1 MAIKSSK
8 YDPKKKS
15 FTESEAPKKVS
26 TAAVGVGKVS
36 GTQAPKLGAVSN
48 TAAAKSKNRKSVSTI
63 NDKAK
68 EPIVNVAPMT
78 RGQSVYSTA
87 KQNGYYGTNKATSV
101 VNDKS
106 YDLKFSPSFFSTD
119 KDYNAHLANMRTAKD
134 GTPDQVSTVS
144 SDPKF
149 FMNNYYYLSGS
160 AAYKKASGNV
170 DMDGSGQLT
179 VNNGDKTSTYGPKV
193 NAGPEA
199 ANMGRDT
206 KQTLD
211 NNLWLGVRAA
221 QSSDD
226 PEAAVMEQ
234 LKWYQEKA
242 DESPVG
248 EHHNNMQSA
257 VESLLAYGQQ
267 RGWQSFYEY
276 EDARL
281 MGQREDAAS
290 AVDYL
295 QGEID
300 ANKQD
305 TDQLRQNIAEVMT
318 DTEFTLD
325 QLREGGKYAN
335 VGAHLEK
342 TTGKSLNELEMR
354 YTVTEIRDLLR
365 DAQTEFDTTEGDHP
379 EYSGGKSALN
389 ADLATAEKAYTAA
402 DNRSRVAEMHTIAN
416 QNRVRDAEFRND
428 GKFEATAQAYIDS
441 VKSQPIGAENIVDGM
456 PQMSTLSQIV
466 LNTEAYRAA
475 GLNLEGIDPVNYDPA
490 EYSRYERSYLS
501 NDRFAARYAEQ
512 MTDDERMTYAY
523 IASKQGEAAAEAWF
537 KDLAKYE
544 LAERDDAAQ
553 KKKWREAAL
562 SRRTTLAGNVSYGP
576 GSFLGNMGRMIATGI
591 AELASPLAMIAA
603 ITDTGND
610 IAGSDNIY
618 SPYNDVNE
626 WRSTTR
632 AAVGESL
639 TLRGGLWGVEMP
651 SWLSEGSIG
660 QFFVGQIGSMV
671 DNVVRYAASA
681 ATMGTASAAFGANIG
696 KDLIQAE
703 TLSIMFSDVTM
714 SSYYNSVQ
722 NGMSPEMAMANAVVD
737 GAIELA
743 TETVLS
749 PDSMAFI
756 NAMQEGTLGSL
767 CASMIAEGTEE
778 LESYWLGVAKD
789 YMLNNEDQVSEV
801 FNQFLNEG
809 SVGGDNAYSYAL
821 WHTIGYFA
829 GHSMLDFAGGAL
841 SVAPGGVSSIAKNAV
856 NNLINNWKV
865 DNATGEQLAGS
876 AGNEASY
883 LVQTAL
889 QQGTAKEKKAAE
901 KILAAM
907 DKDGVTLADIETLKE
922 YDELRAKFGTKET
935 SAVGPVMTDEQR
947 AEKAAETTQTTQA
960 TETTTETTETTE
972 TTADVA
978 EDNAQQE
985 PEKVSEQNVESKEDV
1000 EAKKKSAEAQ
1010 ARKTRQ
1016 MIRKLTRQAE
1026 RAVGQTK
1033 QLLIKRVGELHEQ
1046 LNSIKSNATVTA
1058 KASTEAVT
1066 EAAEETAS
1074 AAQNAEITAAAE
1086 TAADT
1091 AATAEAEAKPEQAE
1105 QTHVES
1111 KEDAVAEQ
1119 KAKEAKDRSEK
1130 AQNRETAAVP
1140 ETETEAVTTPA
1151 DEDAELRARYEELAK
1166 HLQPAV
1172 DWFKNTDKKT
1182 RRNLGKLF
1190 RNVTNSLGIAV
1201 EKAKQEE
1208 VKEKLKTVLGDE
1220 IKDMADTVT
1229 GAITDLIYNAETAA
1243 EESLKVLKD
1252 YVDTHKDSTVATI
1265 MSDVA
1270 AGTSNWSAEGD
1281 LYSTETKGKVST
1293 LERLFGVPYAS
1304 TAAASTAPATR
1315 AAYAAK
1321 NTQTAA
1327 DAGRAGI
1334 GNRVSKDDGMHVI
1347 SADGHTAD
1355 ITSVD
1360 PTGYRVNEE
1369 TGELE
1374 QRVTGTVTNADGTK
1388 EDATYWVS
1396 QRNIIGTVDDATA
1409 NNAIRTISNGDAGV
1423 ASVLGG
1429 SWAAAQ
1435 AGGMDGPTWTN
1446 MVTTAYLYGR
1456 SGVSMENTMKALD
1469 GVVGH
1474 VEDAV
1479 KAAHES
1485 GTESA
1490 KKTRNKV
1497 RVIGKQKGKKTTLR
1511 YDNGVKYDNLDDASK
1526 AAVRIM
1532 KRFAD
1537 AGAVNVVITDSS
1549 DKVDAKGRFTE
1560 KNGSYVGNT
1569 NTIYVDV
1576 TAGRKGVNDGMKAF
1590 MAGTFSHELTH
1601 YIQAWNA
1608 DGYQKLVEIVS
1619 DYMAS
1624 KNGTTFDDLV
1634 ANEMSRIIEGNTRN
1648 LSETDIYDRAVDE
1661 VVAQACEL
1669 MLDDNTIFDQ
1679 IAKED
1684 KTLAQKILDFIKDLI
1699 NDIKEAFSGM
1709 EPDTVEAQII
1719 KENVE
1724 TFDKL
1729 QKQWTK
1735 ALVDAMNTSI
1745 EEHTSEVEGDGI
1757 RVSNDVAEYMESDN
1771 YVSPNERDQH
1781 RTIDAWADSYKKT
1794 YGESQ
1799 QFQVLLGNMKAFN
1812 DQILR
1817 SDTMRYMMPH
1827 GVNFNVDE
1835 RGNLNTAKGFSRQG
1849 KDYGKS
1855 DIGSLRSNVEYGFT
1869 FDLDTKCERTYQ
1881 YLALRG
1887 KIENMLGRR
1896 ITSLEARQLI
1906 GVMRCYGYAIP
1917 CTYCYVEGKRMN
1929 LVDQYN
1935 KVLAAEGMQHTG
1947 RNIAPTD
1954 IFRAVEESRTIIDN
1968 YMNDRFGSKELH
1980 PENWKIDES
1989 TRVLNEDGT
1998 VKFEGY
2004 NDFWLPSDFNLENTV
2019 RDIMEENGLEYHE
2032 AVAKAK
2038 DRVEQRVLAK
2048 LANMDSIDSLSDDQ
2062 RTELIS
2068 EALEELQQEELS
2080 IREARLPYLAIK
2092 DKKSQKTI
2100 KKLKGE
2106 TAEEAEY
2113 RVNTN
2118 REINEDNAKLT
2129 ADKRAA
2135 KAALDAAVAA
2145 VDKHRA
2151 EIEKA
2156 AADYLKS
2163 HNIDELDL
2171 SEKEDKQT
2179 EDEID
2184 EEIEVAEEKVPEK
2197 TVAEAELVKAAI
2209 REYNYRN
2216 GAQTMIGNTVSE
2228 WVNAMSADVPFNVNY
2243 STDELKSDTIDGDLL
2258 ALHNRATAAA
2268 QGGVKA
2274 NVVKDYKPYVD
2285 EISRITV
2292 DEKRN
2297 MNARGGIR
2305 IHSSNDFQLGNI
2317 IDYLQF
2323 FGDLA
2328 GDQRG
2333 GFGHF
2338 VHTYSKN
2345 PIFANIFSRFGARI
2359 NMSIA
2364 MYTVDGKVVENKSEG
2379 MMWEIAKKLRSDPAT
2394 KGNCGTMA
2402 MVTDNAQLEFAMN
2415 ADWIDMIIP
2424 FHSSGMPN
2432 QMFYDVMGWLNY
2444 TSIQG
2449 EKMFNATEMWQQ
2461 IQQTEWYK
2469 EKTAAGEVIKKPAS
2483 ADMQAMYDE
2492 AMGIDEAHQLHKKG
2506 KGGKPGARYAP
2517 HFLPGSYTDE
2527 QGNEIPGWHDPKNP
2541 DSDAQRYLDLCKEYG
2556 VKPRF
2561 QGLQIKED
2569 DAHGGQVVDI
2579 TEHHG
2584 YIKLIKEAA
2593 RTDTEQQYI
2602 SVPQDEETWKLI
2614 REQIDSFGGYESF
2627 NNDWAHLA
2635 EKFVNTYAGKVGT
2648 AEDKLAGNA
2657 EFTVGEYDDID
2668 QEMFTI
2674 TNKDMTDAFYEDRVA
2689 RQEKLAKFLQNLENV
2704 KAKAEAAGKS
2714 VPNALG
2720 KAKADYYA
2728 AANPVKVQ
2736 EAQLANEEA
2745 DNPYS
2750 SGDDTSD
2757 TRYSARVTDEGKLDM
2772 LNSQEYETTY
2782 RSMQVIDGKLYP
2794 PMAAKV
2800 NGKFEDPSEIGVW
2813 EMAVEHPEKAIERY
2827 DEKKGYSQF
2836 KLEKGNGKS
2845 IYAAYNPYMHSS
2857 NVVLNDQFSE
2867 AYKRPN
2873 LVVVECRVPVSEANG
2888 AYRAE
2893 YAKDGTGWHDW
2904 KAGPVATKVRQATG
2918 MTRRVYLSRYL
2929 MPVRILDYSEVASM
2943 YADILNGTDIAVPDN
2958 VVPPALLDEL
2968 KKIGIP
2974 IKESGLVK
2982 AEEDDVRYQ
2991 ARGNASSIKEQIGYH
3006 VEELNSMDPVFNDRV
3021 NVPDYENRARTIE
3034 WVMNLLEYTGYKI
3047 ERDNFGTVVFDKP
3060 RISRSLSYLKTSA
3073 EIAAFAALPN
3083 VISSGI
3089 RIDDGEHDS
3098 HKYRGFATFTFAAPV
3113 EINGVRGNMAAV
3125 VTETTD
3131 KFYKTHRILMPDGSV
3146 FDYLGTEKES
3156 EYSDGV
3162 GAVSSSIAQRDSLS
3176 ANSITHGADDVNTE
3190 NAEDVR
3196 DKARNSEG
3204 TELTPGQAE
3213 YFRESKIV
3221 DEDGNLQV
3229 IYHGTGAEFYE
3240 FDTSVHGGKT
3250 GRVEGFGIYL
3260 TDTEGVADSYGSR
3273 VIKGY
3278 ANIVRPATSWQ
3289 KTIKR
3294 SELIKLIKA
3303 AAERHAW
3310 EMTVKDGYDDI
3321 ASALKD
3327 SWVSNYVDT
3336 YSVRNMDAAYRDV
3349 ADQVLSTNDNDKD
3362 IVQEIMAGMAI
3373 RTYDAANDFY
3383 ENVLTPTTGIDG
3395 FVTRWK
3401 NDQTGSYAKVVLA
3414 FNSNQVKDIDNAN
3427 PTDAADIRFKDR
3439 TDPIVTDRQLAQMAS
3454 DAVAETETEREYLKK
3469 YKAAVSLMTEK
3480 GDLIK
3485 QLTASLYETQDEYK
3499 QDGIRYK
3506 IAYER
3511 KLYDNAVKRTK
3522 NLEREQPLQDVLA
3535 KIRSETENAVYE
3547 ALAVA
3552 RDSGGSIDVQEALK
3566 AQQER
3571 YEKQIKELKKA
3582 AKGKQTVPADQ
3593 AALIK
3598 RLQKQIDALKIA
3610 HDTQMA
3616 KELEKRKSAVA
3627 RAKEGM
3633 RDRRE
3638 STELRQRIRRIID
3651 DFNNRIAH
3659 PKPGHYVPKEMLS
3672 DLVQAM
3678 EAFDL
3683 SYVRN
3688 GEEVVPRA
3696 IQDIRA
3702 VYERYKDNSGIGLV
3716 YSPVISNLL
3725 VSLEETLQDKKFRN
3739 LTKNDLQM
3747 IANVMTAL
3755 HKTIIDSN
3763 KAKAV
3768 KYAHDLHQIAKAMVD
3783 ETGHA
3788 KVAIGKLGEIINE
3801 QMTPDNMFNRLGGW
3815 KKNSAWNS
3823 VQEALV
3829 DAEETK
3835 LATQREFVELF
3846 SDLTDRKEFK
3856 DLTKWKKDDLIDV
3869 GLTDMETGEAIPIT
3883 KGFALALYMHLSSE
3897 DNMMGIARGGLT
3909 IPNFAKFYGGHA
3921 DRAYNGIGS
3930 HRTEGASQRMNKLKS
3945 GLIAQGVEAAEI
3957 ENAINGSREQIEE
3970 EFKGYLYQVRNNIEQ
3985 FMGDYEHELVKRAHE
4000 WFDVRQRQKLNEI
4013 TMDMYGFEKAVVP
4026 GYFPIHRDM
4035 NFVKHDIETVSRD
4048 INLENVGF
4056 MKERVKSSAPVMLTD
4071 FAFEM
4076 DSNVQKTSQYIGFV
4090 RALRD
4095 FNGLYN
4101 SVMGGMTTSVREV
4114 IANTLGTGKGAF
4126 GKTAT
4131 AYIDKYITDL
4141 TGGEQVSQSVFAAIR
4156 RNMPRATLSLNPR
4169 VALSQLASI
4178 LTAAAELGWSSV
4190 TKGIMKGIGTAFST
4204 AQKNEIAGKNVWFWQ
4219 RYMGEGGMTEFAD
4232 AKSGS
4237 NAIDRAWNTA
4247 AKSKVGSKLLNW
4259 CQDMDVAATAILY
4272 RAAEEWATDNTGY
4285 SRGTEQWQQAVDDKY
4300 RETLRRTQPMYTPT
4314 ERSDLMRNNNEVMKF
4329 FTMYKTQATQN
4340 LNTLYGAIAE
4350 YSQRVKDLKNGVE
4363 GVTSEDVVSSRKRLA
4378 NSVAAIGVAAVTFA
4392 VMRFL
4397 VNALMGKLKKYRDDE
4412 DELTVESILGG
4423 VTEEAASSLTS
4434 MVMWGDVLYDA
4445 ASAAITGDKYWG
4457 IEDSA
4462 IGQANDLL
4470 DSLVKL
4476 AQNDDPNKTWDL
4488 IHKVI
4493 SNVTGSVGIPLGNVE
4508 GFVSAGDMWVKDI
4521 ANGSFGSFEASVSR
4535 TAAQEYN
4542 RAIYA
4547 AIDGDADTYEELIT
4561 GIMEGQNK
4569 NRKNALSGVVSRIT
4583 ELYKNG
4589 TITTEEATKVLTD
4602 EKYGINLNEED
4613 FFWQLEK
4620 MEYAKKNGDTSG
4632 YSKLDRMQTV
4642 LETGAD
4648 YEVKDAIQWYKDHGY
4663 SASQVDTA
4671 IKNSLKALYLDD
4683 KLTWDQVAVKAQ
4695 DYLFAGDEPEKLQN
4709 DLYWLNDEF
4718 SWAKNDDAEYG
4729 ESYSKYGDL
4738 QSAMDGMNLA
4748 EVLAEIER
4756 LMSHG
4761 VKKTSIA
4768 SQISN
4773 AYKEDWIA
4781 LNAVDPAKAQQMLDQ
4796 IIIPAYVAAGY
4807 GEASERRYIAKK
4819 WK

>member
-1 MAIKSSK
+1 MALNTKKFDRKTGTWSDSNTQKKPAATPASS
-8 YDPKKKS
+8 
-15 FTESEAPKKVS
+15 AP
-26 TAAVGVGKVS
+26 VGKAS
-36 GTQAPKLGAVSN
+36 AAGGIGSFAKAPA
-48 TAAAKSKNRKSVSTI
+48 AAAKAKKKPVSAINNAPKQEDVQVTPLSRGERVYQASKK
-63 NDKAK
+63 
-68 EPIVNVAPMT
+68 
-78 RGQSVYSTA
+78 
-87 KQNGYYGTNKATSV
+87 NGYYGTNKATSV
-101 VNDKS
+101 IDDKS
-106 YDLKFSPSFFSTD
+106 YDLKFSPDFFSTD
-119 KDYNAHLANMRTAKD
+119 KDYATHLANMRTAK
-134 GTPDQVSTVS
+134 GGAPEQAQLVAN
-144 SDPKF
+144 DPKF
-149 FMNNYYYLSGS
+149 FMQNYYYLSGS

-179 VNNGDKTSTYGPKV
+179 ITNGDKTNTYGPQVK
-193 NAGPEA
+193 AGGQA
-199 ANMGRDT
+199 AAMGRDT

-211 NNLWLGVRAA
+211 NNLWMGVRAA
-221 QSSDD
+221 QASDD

-267 RGWQSFYEY
+267 RGWQSFYDY
-276 EDARL
+276 EDERL
-281 MGQREDAAS
+281 LAQRDDAQA
-290 AVDYL
+290 AAEYL
-295 QGEID
+295 QGEVD
-300 ANKQD
+300 ANKQN
-305 TDQLRQNIAEVMT
+305 TDQLRQNIGDALST
-318 DTEFTLD
+318 GFTMD
-325 QLREGGKYAN
+325 DLREGGKYAD

-342 TTGKSLNELEMR
+342 TTGKTVDDLEMR
-354 YTVTEIRDLLR
+354 GFTPNEVRDLLR
-365 DAQTEFDTTEGDHP
+365 DAQTEFDMTEGDHP
-379 EYSGGKSALN
+379 EYSGGKSALH
-389 ADLATAEKAYTAA
+389 ADLAAAEKAATTA
-402 DNRSRVAEMHTIAN
+402 DNQSRLAEMHSIAN
-416 QNRVRDAEFRND
+416 QNRVRDAEYKQD
-428 GKFEATAQAYIDS
+428 PKFEATAQAYIDS
-441 VKSQPIGAENIVDGM
+441 VVKQPIGSTVVEEGM
-456 PQMSTLSQIV
+456 PQMSTLSQMV
-466 LNTEAYRAA
+466 LNTDAYLAS
-475 GLNLEGIDPVNYDPA
+475 GLNMEGLDPNMDPND
-490 EYSRYERSYLS
+490 YHMYEQAYMQ
-501 NDRFAARYAEQ
+501 NDRFAARYAKQ
-512 MTDDERMTYAY
+512 MTDDERKTYAY
-523 IASKQGEAAAEAWF
+523 IASTQGESAAESWF
-537 KDLAKYE
+537 KDLARYE
-544 LAERDDAAQ
+544 LAERDDKAQ
-553 KKKWREAAL
+553 KEKWRNAAL
-562 SRRTTLAGNVSYGP
+562 TKKTGFYGTETYGP
-576 GSFLGNMGRMIATGI
+576 GSFLGNMGKMVTTGI
-591 AELASPLAMIAA
+591 AELGSPFAMIAA
-603 ITDTGND
+603 ITDNGLD
-610 IAGSDNIY
+610 IAGSDNIF
-618 SPYNDVNE
+618 SPHNDLGE
-626 WRSTTR
+626 WRNTTR
-632 AAVGESL
+632 AAIGESL
-639 TLRGGLWGVEMP
+639 TMRGGLWGENMP
-651 SWLSEGSIG
+651 AWLGEGSVG
-660 QFFVGQIGSMV
+660 QFFVGQVGSMV

-681 ATMGTASAAFGANIG
+681 ATFGGAAAAFGAEAANS
-696 KDLIQAE
+696 LIQAE

-714 SSYYNSVQ
+714 TSYYDGVQ
-722 NGMSPEMAMANAVVD
+722 SGMSQEMAMANAVVD

-756 NAMQEGTLGSL
+756 EAMQKGTIGSL

-789 YMLNNEDQVSEV
+789 YMLNNENQVAEV

-809 SVGGDNAYSYAL
+809 SVGEEDAYAYAL

-829 GHSMLDFAGGAL
+829 GHSMLDFAGGAI
-841 SVAPGGVSSIAKNAV
+841 SVAPGGASSIARNAV
-856 NNLINNWKV
+856 NGAI
-865 DNATGEQLAGS
+865 DNMRTDRMTGNELAAS
-876 AGNEASY
+876 SGNEASY

-889 QQGTAKEKKAAE
+889 QQGTAKEKAAAQ
-901 KILAAM
+901 KILNAM

-922 YDELRAKFGTKET
+922 FDELRNKFGSKT
-935 SAVGPVMTDEQR
+935 AAPVGPAMTDEQR
-947 AEKAAETTQTTQA
+947 AQQAAG
-960 TETTTETTETTE
+960 TTETTETTE
-972 TTADVA
+972 TTPEVVEAEA
-978 EDNAQQE
+978 EDSEVEQEQQQE
-985 PEKVSEQNVESKEDV
+985 AAPEATEESTESAQTAADETKVESKEDV
-1000 EAKKKSAEAQ
+1000 EAKKKEDAA
-1010 ARKTRQ
+1010 
-1016 MIRKLTRQAE
+1016 KLRRLRRDIKRLTAQAE
-1026 RAVGQTK
+1026 RAVGVTK
-1033 QLLIKRVGELHEQ
+1033 QNLTEKIGGLYDQISEITQAK
-1046 LNSIKSNATVTA
+1046 KNATA
-1058 KASTEAVT
+1058 AASASTEAIQEAAQAEAAGKAT
-1066 EAAEETAS
+1066 EAAPSGA
-1074 AAQNAEITAAAE
+1074 
-1086 TAADT
+1086 
-1091 AATAEAEAKPEQAE
+1091 P
-1105 QTHVES
+1105 VES
-1111 KEDAVAEQ
+1111 KEDHEADVKAE
-1119 KAKEAKDRSEK
+1119 EAQDRSERAK
-1130 AQNRETAAVP
+1130 GRVAAAETDEESAQAA
-1140 ETETEAVTTPA
+1140 
-1151 DEDAELRARYEELAK
+1151 EDAEMRARYEELQK
-1166 HLQPAV
+1166 QIQPAV
-1172 DWFKNTDKKT
+1172 DWFKNADNKT
-1182 RRNLGKLF
+1182 KRNLGKLF
-1190 RNVTNSLGIAV
+1190 RNVTNNLGIAV
-1201 EKAKQEE
+1201 ENARKEE
-1208 VKEKLKTVLGDE
+1208 VQAKLKSTLGAE
-1220 IKDMADTVT
+1220 MEGMEETVT
-1229 GAITDLIYNAETAA
+1229 AALTDLIFSAENAAR
-1243 EESLKVLKD
+1243 ESLDVLKD
-1252 YVDTHKDSTVATI
+1252 YVDTHKTSTVATI
-1265 MSDVA
+1265 MSQVA
-1270 AGTSNWSAEGD
+1270 AGSSNWNAAGD
-1281 LYSTETKGKVST
+1281 LYSSETKGKIAT

-1304 TAAASTAPATR
+1304 TNAAYTPSTRSAR
-1315 AAYAAK
+1315 AAE
-1321 NTQTAA
+1321 NTQQAR

-1334 GNRVSKDDGMHVI
+1334 GNRVSQDGGMHVI
-1347 SADGHTAD
+1347 STDGHSAD

-1360 PTGYRVNEE
+1360 PTGYRVNDE

-1374 QRVTGTVTNADGTK
+1374 QRVTGTVANADGTK

-1396 QRNIIGTVDDATA
+1396 QRNIIGTADDASA

-1423 ASVLGG
+1423 ASVLGA

-1435 AGGMDGPTWTN
+1435 AGGMDGPTWAN

-1456 SGVSMENTMKALD
+1456 SGVSMEHTMSALD

-1485 GTESA
+1485 GAESA
-1490 KKTRNKV
+1490 KNNRNNV
-1497 RVIGKQKGKKTTLR
+1497 RRIGRQRGKKTTLR

-1532 KRFAD
+1532 QRFAD
-1537 AGAVNVVITDSS
+1537 AGAVNVVITDTSNM
-1549 DKVDAKGRFTE
+1549 VNAKGKFTE
-1560 KNGSYVGNT
+1560 KNGAYVGST

-1576 TAGRKGVNDGMKAF
+1576 TAGRTGVNDGIKAF

-1608 DGYQKLVEIVS
+1608 EGYQKLVEIVS

-1624 KNGTTFDDLV
+1624 KNDTTFDDMV
-1634 ANEMSRIIEGNTRN
+1634 AAEMANIVKGNTRN

-1661 VVAQACEL
+1661 VVAQACEM
-1669 MLDDNTIFDQ
+1669 MLDDNTLFDQ

-1684 KTLAQKILDFIKDLI
+1684 RTLAQKILDFIKDLI

-1709 EPDTVEAQII
+1709 APDTVEAQLIQ
-1719 KENVE
+1719 ENVE
-1724 TFDKL
+1724 TFEKL

-1735 ALVDAMNTSI
+1735 ALVDAMNTAI

-1757 RVSNDVAEYMESDN
+1757 RVSNDVAEYMESDD
-1771 YVSPNERDQH
+1771 YRDPNERDQH

-1799 QFQVLLGNMKAFN
+1799 QFQVLLGNMKAFT

-1817 SDTMRYMMPH
+1817 SDTLRYLMPH

-1835 RGNLNTAKGFSRQG
+1835 RGNLKSARGFSRQG

-1947 RNIAPTD
+1947 RNVAPTD

-2004 NDFWLPSDFNLENTV
+2004 NDFWLPNDFNLENTV

-2032 AVAKAK
+2032 AVSKAK
-2038 DRVEQRVLAK
+2038 DRIEQRMLAK
-2048 LANMDSIDSLSDDQ
+2048 LAAMDSIDSLSDEQ
-2062 RTELIS
+2062 RTELIN
-2068 EALEELQQEELS
+2068 EALEELQQEEQS
-2080 IREARLPYLAIK
+2080 VREALLPYKAVR
-2092 DKKSQKTI
+2092 DQKSQKTI

-2113 RVNTN
+2113 RVTTN
-2118 REINEDNAKLT
+2118 REIKATNAQLT

-2135 KAALDAAVAA
+2135 KAAYDAALAA
-2145 VDKHRA
+2145 VEKHRA

-2163 HNIDELDL
+2163 HNIESLDL
-2171 SEKEDKQT
+2171 SETDT
-2179 EDEID
+2179 STDE
-2184 EEIEVAEEKVPEK
+2184 AEETTEAEDTAPEK

-2216 GAQTMIGNTVSE
+2216 GAQTVISNTVSE
-2228 WVNAMSADVPFNVNY
+2228 WINSMSADVPFNTNY
-2243 STDELKSDTIDGDLL
+2243 GTDDLQSDTIDGDLL
-2258 ALHNRATAAA
+2258 SLHNRATAAA

-2345 PIFANIFSRFGARI
+2345 PTFANIFSRFGARI

-2364 MYTVDGKVVENKSEG
+2364 MYTVDGKVVENKAEG
-2379 MMWEIAKKLRSDPAT
+2379 MMWEMAKKLRSDPAT
-2394 KGNCGTMA
+2394 KNNCGTMA

-2424 FHSSGMPN
+2424 FHASGMPN

-2449 EKMFNATEMWQQ
+2449 ERMLNGTEMWEK
-2461 IQQTEWYK
+2461 IQQSDWYK
-2469 EKTAAGEVIKKPAS
+2469 AKTEAGEVIKKPAS

-2527 QGNEIPGWHDPKNP
+2527 QGNEIPGWHDPANP

-2584 YIKLIKEAA
+2584 YIKLIKEAS

-2602 SVPQDEETWKLI
+2602 SIPQDEETWNLI

-2627 NNDWAHLA
+2627 GDDWANVA
-2635 EKFVNTYAGKVGT
+2635 EKFVNTYAGRMGT
-2648 AEDKLAGNA
+2648 AEDKLAGTA
-2657 EFTVGEYDDID
+2657 EYTVGEYDDID

-2674 TNKDMTDAFYEDRVA
+2674 TNKDMTDAFYEDRVE
-2689 RQEKLAKFLQNLENV
+2689 RQAKLAKFLQNLENV
-2704 KAKAEAAGKS
+2704 KAKAEAEGKS
-2714 VPNALG
+2714 VPNAIG

-2728 AANPVKVQ
+2728 AANPIKVQ
-2736 EAQLANEEA
+2736 QAQEEV

-2757 TRYSARVTDEGKLDM
+2757 VRYSARVTDESTLDM
-2772 LNSQEYETTY
+2772 LNNQEYETTY
-2782 RSMQVIDGKLYP
+2782 RSMQLIDGKLYP

-2982 AEEDDVRYQ
+2982 AEADDVRYQ
-2991 ARGNASSIKEQIGYH
+2991 PRSTWYDYSKPFAQQLDEWRDPNGESYGNDTLMVGRTPEVLRNIGYSSRPMVIGQRH
-3006 VEELNSMDPVFNDRV
+3006 LREIFGDPKTGKGPKNKDHSILADSIYNLPKMIANPIAIIAQDGEYRSKGVTIIAEDTTNPDAPVYIPISVNAGGETNGISLDANKIETAHTRGDLTEKIAKAINAELNNGYGIYYWQKEKAMSLLGDLREQSPGRPIKDGYVHSITEEGSPVKQERHKQTELRQFDHWFGKSVIRNKDGSPMVMYHATSEEFYTFEEGDIGFHFGTREQA
-3021 NVPDYENRARTIE
+3021 ENRAEDMGYGEDTRVIPVYLSIKNPLSVAMDIGE
-3034 WVMNLLEYTGYKI
+3034 WKG
-3047 ERDNFGTVVFDKP
+3047 
-3060 RISRSLSYLKTSA
+3060 SYMAEMMLNDDPEIWNEEFAEKLGDESIRA
-3073 EIAAFAALPN
+3073 RLQEIADMPSVGYGSDANYEMRELLKELGYD
-3083 VISSGI
+3083 GI
-3089 RIDDGEHDS
+3089 EYVNDYEDDG
-3098 HKYRGFATFTFAAPV
+3098 
-3113 EINGVRGNMAAV
+3113 
-3125 VTETTD
+3125 
-3131 KFYKTHRILMPDGSV
+3131 
-3146 FDYLGTEKES
+3146 GTSYVAFEPTQIK
-3156 EYSDGV
+3156 
-3162 GAVSSSIAQRDSLS
+3162 S
-3176 ANSITHGADDVNTE
+3176 A
-3190 NAEDVR
+3190 
-3196 DKARNSEG
+3196 
-3204 TELTPGQAE
+3204 
-3213 YFRESKIV
+3213 
-3221 DEDGNLQV
+3221 DEDIN
-3229 IYHGTGAEFYE
+3229 TGL
-3240 FDTSVHGGKT
+3240 FD
-3250 GRVEGFGIYL
+3250 
-3260 TDTEGVADSYGSR
+3260 
-3273 VIKGY
+3273 
-3278 ANIVRPATSWQ
+3278 P
-3289 KTIKR
+3289 
-3294 SELIKLIKA
+3294 
-3303 AAERHAW
+3303 
-3310 EMTVKDGYDDI
+3310 M
-3321 ASALKD
+3321 
-3327 SWVSNYVDT
+3327 
-3336 YSVRNMDAAYRDV
+3336 
-3349 ADQVLSTNDNDKD
+3349 
-3362 IVQEIMAGMAI
+3362 
-3373 RTYDAANDFY
+3373 
-3383 ENVLTPTTGIDG
+3383 
-3395 FVTRWK
+3395 
-3401 NDQTGSYAKVVLA
+3401 
-3414 FNSNQVKDIDNAN
+3414 N
-3427 PTDAADIRFKDR
+3427 PDIRFKDR

-3454 DAVAETETEREYLKK
+3454 DAVAETETEREYLQK
-3469 YKAAVSLMTEK
+3469 YRSALAQMTEK
-3480 GDLIK
+3480 DALVKHYRDQMYDAKDEKTQDAYRERMIYERN
-3485 QLTASLYETQDEYK
+3485 LYE
-3499 QDGIRYK
+3499 
-3506 IAYER
+3506 
-3511 KLYDNAVKRTK
+3511 NALKRTK
-3522 NLEREQPLQDVLA
+3522 ELERKQPLQDVLS
-3535 KIRSETENAVYE
+3535 KIRSETEAAVYE
-3547 ALAVA
+3547 ALTIA

-3566 AQQER
+3566 SQQVR
-3571 YEKQIKELKKA
+3571 YEKQIEELKEA

-3638 STELRQRIRRIID
+3638 ATELRQRIRRIID

-3659 PKPGHYVPKEMLS
+3659 PRPGHYVPKEMLS
-3672 DLVQAM
+3672 GLVEAM

-3725 VSLEETLQDKKFRN
+3725 VSLEEQLAGKKFRN
-3739 LTKNDLQM
+3739 LTKNDLQLV
-3747 IANVMTAL
+3747 ANVMTAL
-3755 HKTIIDSN
+3755 HKTIVDAN

-3768 KYAHDLHQIAKAMVD
+3768 KYSQDLHQIAKAMVD

-3823 VQEALV
+3823 TQQALV
-3829 DAEETK
+3829 EAEETK
-3835 LATQREFVELF
+3835 IATQREFVELF

-3856 DLTKWKKDDLIDV
+3856 DLTKWHKDDLIDV
-3869 GLTDMETGEAIPIT
+3869 GLTDIETGEAVPIT

-3897 DNMMGIARGGLT
+3897 DNLLGIARGGLT

-3930 HRTEGASQRMNKLKS
+3930 HRTEGVSQRLNKLKTGMIAEGVDATEMDKVLS
-3945 GLIAQGVEAAEI
+3945 GA
-3957 ENAINGSREQIEE
+3957 REQIEE
-3970 EFKGYLYQVRNNIEQ
+3970 EKIGYLYRVRDAIEQ
-3985 FMGDYEHELVKRAHE
+3985 YMGEYEHQLVDRAHE
-4000 WFDVRQRQKLNEI
+4000 WFDVRQRDKLNEI
-4013 TMDMYGFEKAVVP
+4013 TMDMYGFEKATVP
-4026 GYFPIHRDM
+4026 NYFPIHRDM

-4056 MKERVKSSAPVMLTD
+4056 LKERVQSSAPVMLTD
-4071 FAFEM
+4071 FAYEM
-4076 DSNVQKTSQYIGFV
+4076 DSNLQKTSQYIGFV

-4101 SVMGGMTTSVREV
+4101 SVMGGMTTSVREQ
-4114 IANTLGTGKGAF
+4114 IANTLGTGKGSF

-4141 TGGEQVSQSVFAAIR
+4141 TGGEQVSQSVFAAVR

-4178 LTAAAELGWSSV
+4178 PTAAAELGWGAV
-4190 TKGIMKGIGTAFST
+4190 GKGIIKGMGTAFST
-4204 AQKNEIAGKNVWFWQ
+4204 AKKNEIAAKNVWFWQ
-4219 RYMGEGGMTEFAD
+4219 RYRGEGGMTEFAD
-4232 AKSGS
+4232 AKGGA
-4237 NAIDRAWNTA
+4237 NVIDRAWNTA
-4247 AKSKVGSKLLNW
+4247 AKSKIGSKLLNW

-4272 RAAEEWATDNTGY
+4272 RAAEEWVTDNTGY
-4285 SRGTEQWQQAVDDKY
+4285 ARGSEQWQQAVDDKY

-4314 ERSDLMRNNNEVMKF
+4314 ERSDLMRNNNEIMKF

-4350 YSQRVKDLKNGVE
+4350 YSQRVKDLRAGVE
-4363 GVTSEDVVSSRKRLA
+4363 GVTSEDVVTSRKRLA
-4378 NSVAAIGVAAVTFA
+4378 NSVTAIGVAAVTFA
-4392 VMRFL
+4392 IMRFL

-4423 VTEEAASSLTS
+4423 VSEEAASSLAS
-4434 MVMWGDVLYDA
+4434 MVMWGDVVYDA
-4445 ASAAITGDKYWG
+4445 AYAAITGDKYWG

-4488 IHKVI
+4488 LHKVMSNI
-4493 SNVTGSVGIPLGNVE
+4493 SGSVGIPLGNVE
-4508 GFVSAGDMWVKDI
+4508 GFVSAGDMWVRDI
-4521 ANGSFGSFEASVSR
+4521 ANGTFGTFEASVSR

-4542 RAIYA
+4542 RAIRA
-4547 AIDGDADTYEELIT
+4547 ALEGDDALYDELLE
-4561 GIMEGQNK
+4561 GVMESENK
-4569 NRKNALSGVVSRIT
+4569 SRKKVLSGVVSRIT
-4583 ELYKNG
+4583 ELYKDG
-4589 TITTEEATKVLTD
+4589 AITAEEATKVLTD
-4602 EKYGINLNEED
+4602 ERYGIGMSED
-4613 FFWQLEK
+4613 DLFWQLDK
-4620 MEYAKKNGDTSG
+4620 MEYAKQNGSTSG
-4632 YSKLDRMQTV
+4632 YSKNARMQAA

-4648 YEVKDAIQWYKDHGY
+4648 YEVKDTIQWYSEHGY
-4663 SASQVDTA
+4663 SASQIENA
-4671 IKNSLKALYLDD
+4671 IKNSLKASYLDD
-4683 KLTWDQVAVKAQ
+4683 TLNWDQVAVKAQ
-4695 DYLFAGDEPEKLQN
+4695 DYMYTGSTGDDLQN
-4709 DLYWLNDEF
+4709 DLYWLKDELD
-4718 SWAKNDDAEYG
+4718 WAKNDDAEYG
-4729 ESYSKYGDL
+4729 QNYSKYGDL
-4738 QSAMDGMNLA
+4738 KAAMDGMDLA
-4748 EVLAEIER
+4748 KVISEIDR
-4756 LMSHG
+4756 LKSHG
-4761 VKKTSIA
+4761 VKKSSLGT
-4768 SQISN
+4768 QISN
-4773 AYKEDWIA
+4773 MYKEDWIA
-4781 LNAVDPAKAQQMLDQ
+4781 LNAVDPATAQQMLDQ
-4796 IIIPAYVAAGY
+4796 MIIPAYVAAGY
-4807 GEASERRYIAKK
+4807 GEASERRYIAKH